1 MPDTSLLS
9 PYVVRLGGGLVLD
22 KDTFSIPPGSAL
34 QLQNF
39 EPDING
45 GYRRLNGFDEYN
57 ASIVPQT
64 SSSSEAVL
72 GIHVYKDQV
81 LVARG
86 EKVFKGTGATTLLNG
101 AVLVGDTTLT
111 VDSTTGFS
119 PTGTLLIGTEQITY
133 TGVTATTF
141 TGCTRGAN
149 GTTAAGYVDNTPV
162 AQYWTEIDT
171 GRTSAGR
178 YDFTNFNF
186 DNTEKVI
193 FCDGANNASSYNN
206 TAVTDLNAAGAP
218 ADPKFVAIF
227 RDHVFFGG
235 MSTNPQE
242 IVFTAPYDETDFSTA
257 NGAGSIRFESAVRRI
272 KSFRERLFVFCEDQ
286 IYLVTGS
293 SIADFAVQPVT
304 RNIGCV
310 DGFSIQEIGGDL
322 IYLAPD
328 GLRTVA
334 GTQKNDDIEL
344 GTVSKQIQPRLDN
357 VSTDRISSLVIR
369 KKSQYRL
376 FFPGDTQLESSA
388 PGVIGVIKAGVEGG
402 IGWEYSDIK
411 GIKPSCCATGFING
425 VETVLHG
432 GYDGYVYQQEIGD
445 TFNGTNIQAIYQ
457 GPDFTMGD
465 AGIRKM
471 MQRII
476 WNYDNEGN
484 VDADFRVRYDFSS
497 SAVPQPAQYPLTTG
511 AAIAIYG
518 NPSSL
523 YATAV
528 YGSSGTPLV
537 RQSIEGSGFT
547 VSIRLDDKDGAD
559 PISIKGYQLEF
570 TPGGRR

>member
-45 GYRRLNGFDEYN
+45 GYRRINGFTKFN
-57 ASIVPQT
+57 TNIVPQT
-64 SSSSEAVL
+64 SLSSEKVL
-72 GIHVYKDQV
+72 GVAIYKNQV
-81 LVARG
+81 IAARG
-86 EKVFKGTGATTLLNG
+86 EKVYKGTSGSGA
-101 AVLVGDTTLT
+101 
-111 VDSTTGFS
+111 
-119 PTGTLLIGTEQITY
+119 
-133 TGVTATTF
+133 
-141 TGCTRGAN
+141 
-149 GTTAAGYVDNTPV
+149 
-162 AQYWTEIDT
+162 WTQIDT

-178 YDFTNFNF
+178 YQFANFNF
-186 DNTEKVI
+186 DGTDKIV
-193 FCDGANNASSYNN
+193 FVDGANSPSVYNN
-206 TAVTDLNAAGAP
+206 SAITDLTHTNAP
-218 ADPKFVAIF
+218 ADPKFVAVFKNHIFYAGMSANPNRVVYSTPELEEDFDPGVGAGDFAVDSLITGLKVF
-227 RDHVFFGG
+227 RD
-235 MSTNPQE
+235 
-242 IVFTAPYDETDFSTA
+242 
-257 NGAGSIRFESAVRRI
+257 
-272 KSFRERLFVFCEDQ
+272 RLFIFCEDE
-286 IYLVTGS
+286 IFVYEGS
-293 SIADFAVQPVT
+293 SQADFVLQPVT
-304 RNIGCV
+304 RQIGCI

-328 GLRTVA
+328 GLRTIA
-334 GTQKNDDIEL
+334 GTQKNNDIEL
-344 GTVSKQIQPRLDN
+344 GTVSKQIQPRLDE
-357 VSTDRISSLVIR
+357 VSTDRISSLIIR

-376 FFPGDTQLESSA
+376 FFAGDGQAESAA
-388 PGVIGVIKAGVEGG
+388 PGIIGVIKSGLEGG
-402 IGWEYSDIK
+402 IGWEYADLK
-411 GIKPSCCATGFING
+411 GIKPACCDSGFISG
-425 VETVLHG
+425 TETAIHG
-432 GYDGYVYQQEIGD
+432 GHDGYVYTQESGN
-445 TFNGTNIQAIYQ
+445 TFDGTNIQSIYQ

-484 VDADFRVRYDFSS
+484 VDADFRIRYDFSS
-497 SAVPQPAQYPLTTG
+497 SEIPQPAQYPLTTG
-511 AAIAIYG
+511 AALAIYG
-518 NPSSL
+518 NAASL

-547 VSIRLDDKDGAD
+547 VSVRLDDKDGAA

>member
-22 KDTFSIPPGSAL
+22 KDTFSIPPGAAL

-45 GYRRLNGFDEYN
+45 GYRRINGFDEFDAN
-57 ASIVPQT
+57 QVDGSTGI
-64 SSSSEAVL
+64 VL
-72 GIHVYKDQV
+72 GVHIYEDQV
-81 LVARG
+81 IAAKGTAVY
-86 EKVFKGTGATTLLNG
+86 KGTGSG
-101 AVLVGDTTLT
+101 
-111 VDSTTGFS
+111 
-119 PTGTLLIGTEQITY
+119 
-133 TGVTATTF
+133 
-141 TGCTRGAN
+141 
-149 GTTAAGYVDNTPV
+149 
-162 AQYWTEIDT
+162 WTSIDT

-178 YDFTNFNF
+178 YDFANFNF
-186 DNTEKVI
+186 DNTAKVI
-193 FCDGANNASSYNN
+193 WCDGANNASVYNN
-206 TAVTDLNAAGAP
+206 TAVTDLNATGAP
-218 ADPKFVAIF
+218 ADPQFVAVF
-227 RDHVFFGG
+227 KNHVFFGG

-242 IVFTAPYDETDFSTA
+242 VVFTAPFDETDFSTA
-257 NGAGSIRFESAVRRI
+257 NGAGSLRFESPVRRL
-272 KSFRERLFVFCEDQ
+272 KSFRERLFIFCEDE
-286 IYLVTGS
+286 IYLMAGS
-293 SIADFAVQPVT
+293 SIADFQIQPVT
-304 RNIGCV
+304 RKIGCV
-310 DGFSIQEIGGDL
+310 DGFSVQEIGGDL

-344 GTVSKQIQPRLDN
+344 GTVSKQIQPRLEG

-376 FFPGDTQLESSA
+376 FFPGDAQLSTSA
-388 PGVIGVIKAGVEGG
+388 PGIIGVIKAGTEGG
-402 IGWEYSDIK
+402 IGWEYSDLK
-411 GIKPSCCATGFING
+411 GIKPACCTTGFING
-425 VETVLHG
+425 VETVVHG

-476 WNYDNEGN
+476 WNYDNEGA
-484 VDADFRVRYDFSS
+484 VDADFRIRYDFSS
-497 SAVPQPAQYPLTTG
+497 SQVPQPAQYPLTTG

-518 NPSSL
+518 NPASL

-528 YGSSGTPLV
+528 YGSTGTPLV

-547 VSIRLDDKDGAD
+547 VSVRLDDKDGAD

>member
-45 GYRRLNGFDEYN
+45 GYRRINGFEKFN
-57 ASIVPQT
+57 TNIVPQT
-64 SSSSEAVL
+64 TTPSEKVL
-72 GIHVYKDQV
+72 GVAIYKDQV
-81 LVARG
+81 IASRG
-86 EKVFKGTGATTLLNG
+86 EKVFKGTSGSGA
-101 AVLVGDTTLT
+101 
-111 VDSTTGFS
+111 
-119 PTGTLLIGTEQITY
+119 
-133 TGVTATTF
+133 
-141 TGCTRGAN
+141 
-149 GTTAAGYVDNTPV
+149 
-162 AQYWTEIDT
+162 WTEIDT
-171 GRTSAGR
+171 GRTNAGR
-178 YDFTNFNF
+178 YDFAIFNF

-193 FCDGANNASSYNN
+193 WCDGANNASVYNN
-206 TAVTDLNAAGAP
+206 TAVTDLNATGAP
-218 ADPKFVAIF
+218 ADPQFVAIF

-293 SIADFAVQPVT
+293 SVADFTVQPVT

-376 FFPGDTQLESSA
+376 FFAGDGQAESAA
-388 PGVIGVIKAGVEGG
+388 PGIIGVIKSGVEGG
-402 IGWEYSDIK
+402 IGWEYADLK
-411 GIKPSCCATGFING
+411 GIKPSCCVSGFISDIENAI
-425 VETVLHG
+425 HG
-432 GYDGYVYQQEIGD
+432 GHDGYVYIQESGN
-445 TFNGTNIQAIYQ
+445 TFNGTNIQSIYQ

-476 WNYDNEGN
+476 WNYDNEGL

-497 SAVPQPAQYPLTTG
+497 SETPQPAQYPLTTG
-511 AAIAIYG
+511 AAVAIYG
-518 NPSSL
+518 NPASL

-547 VSIRLDDKDGAD
+547 VSVRLDDKDGAA